1 MTSKVID
8 LEGLRRFKELLDAAN
23 AEKFAD
29 KEQFTTLATAFE
41 EQYQIAS
48 DEQINSMLDEIFG

>member
-23 AEKFAD
+23 AEKFAAL
-29 KEQFTTLATAFE
+29 TTAFE
-41 EQYQIAS
+41 EQIQNQIQIAS